1 MRRVVIAD
9 DEPLA
14 RKRLRM
20 MLGRL
25 SDYEIVAEA
34 TDGVETV
41 EALIAHAPDILL
53 LDVKMPGLDGFEV
66 LAAIESARRPPAIV
80 FVTAFAD
87 RAVAAFD
94 ENAADFLLKPYSAE
108 RFQRALDRVEARLDA
123 APTPFTRPTSGERDV
138 LVSIQRPTI
147 ADRFLVRGPNHL
159 YFVKAED
166 VEWIDAAANYVRL
179 HVGGRS
185 HFVRETVKGIAQRL
199 PAERF
204 MRVHRSII
212 VNLDFIQRLEPYEH
226 GEYVITMRDG
236 ARVQSSRTYNQQLHA
251 MLKR

>member
-20 MLGRL
+20 MLGRE

-34 TDGVETV
+34 TDGPETV
-41 EALIAHAPDILL
+41 EALIAHQADVLF

-66 LAAIESARRPPAIV
+66 LEALANAPRPPAVV

-87 RAVAAFD
+87 RAVDAFD
-94 ENAADFLLKPYSAE
+94 ENAADFLLKPYSAD
-108 RFQRALDRVEARLDA
+108 RFRRALDRVQHRLDA
-123 APTPFTRPTSGERDV
+123 ASPNTAPSKAERDV
-138 LVSIQRPTI
+138 LEGLERPRV
-147 ADRFLVRGPNHL
+147 ADRFLVRAANHL
-159 YFVKAED
+159 YFVKVAE

-179 HVGGRS
+179 HAGNRV
-185 HFVRETVKGIAQRL
+185 HFVRETVKAIAQRL
-199 PAERF
+199 PADRF
-204 MRVHRSII
+204 VRVHRSVI
-212 VNLDFIQRLEPYEH
+212 VNLDFVQRLDPFEH

-236 ARVQSSRTYNQQLHA
+236 ARLQSSRTYNQQLRA
-251 MLKR
+251 VFR